1 MDLDWRISLFW
12 GFAMDD
18 LCSSGSVADQR
29 FQHAPFADERNRY
42 LRHCAEHG
50 ARPTVLRIKRN
61 ELLWIARNLGPD
73 ADRGVGMAELLP
85 IAQERQNLNGA
96 ATAARRV
103 INIGRPWLR
112 FLGWWRE
119 SAVPFSYQSQLD
131 RYVAWMRDERGFT
144 PSTVEQ
150 WRRSTARFLR
160 WCEQVGRCL
169 GDLAAGDIDN
179 YVATEGK
186 GRWARAST
194 ANMASALRAFLR
206 YAAKEG
212 WCSNCLAES
221 IARPRLYQQES
232 LPYAPDWSAVQ
243 QMLADVDT
251 DRPRDIRDR
260 AILLLLAL
268 YGMRSGEVAAL
279 RLEQIDWAG
288 RTLRLIRLKR
298 RQPQIYPLLPAVA
311 EALARYADTVRPPS
325 SCQEV
330 FLCMQAP
337 RRPLKASSIFDVANR
352 RFVALGIEAK
362 HRGGHALRHACAV
375 RLLAEGLTLKE
386 IGDHLGH
393 RSTSATSTYA
403 KVNMAALREVG
414 AFDLG
419 DVQ

>member
-1 MDLDWRISLFW
+1 MDQ
-12 GFAMDD
+12 
-18 LCSSGSVADQR
+18 LCNSGNAADRRVQD
-29 FQHAPFADERNRY
+29 QPFADERDRY
-42 LRHCAEHG
+42 LSHCAAHG
-50 ARPTVLRIKRN
+50 ARPATLKIKRN
-61 ELLWIARNLGPD
+61 ELIWIAQSLAPG
-73 ADRGVGMAELLP
+73 ADRGVDMTELMA
-85 IAQERQNLNGA
+85 IALKRQNLHGA

-103 INIGRPWLR
+103 IDIGRPWLR
-112 FLGWWRE
+112 FLGWWRKPDE
-119 SAVPFSYQSQLD
+119 PLLCRDQLD
-131 RYVAWMRDERGFT
+131 GYVTWMRDERGFT

-150 WRRSTARFLR
+150 WGRTTARFLR
-160 WCEQVGRCL
+160 WCAQTGRQL
-169 GDLAAGDIDN
+169 RGLTAGDIDD
-179 YVATEGK
+179 YVAIQGK
-186 GRWARAST
+186 GRWTRIST
-194 ANMASALRAFLR
+194 ANMVSALRAFLR

-212 WCSNCLAES
+212 WCANQLAES

-279 RLEQIDWAG
+279 RLDQIDWAR
-288 RTLRLIRLKR
+288 RTIGLVRLKR

-311 EALARYADTVRPPS
+311 EALARYIDTVRRPS
-325 SCQEV
+325 SCLEV
-330 FLCMQAP
+330 FLCMHAP
-337 RRPLKASSIFDVANR
+337 LRPLRASSIFDVANR
-352 RFVALGIEAK
+352 RFVALGIEAA

-403 KVNMAALREVG
+403 KVNMAALHEVG

-419 DVQ
+419 DVL

>member
-1 MDLDWRISLFW
+1 MDQTTYPGHSVVLDR
-12 GFAMDD
+12 DD
-18 LCSSGSVADQR
+18 
-29 FQHAPFADERNRY
+29 APFADERRRY
-42 LRHCAEHG
+42 IRHCAEGG
-50 ARPTVLRIKRN
+50 ATEASLKIKRD
-61 ELLWIARNLGPD
+61 ELLWIAARLGPNASKGID
-73 ADRGVGMAELLP
+73 IEALRR
-85 IAQERQNLNGA
+85 IATERQQLHGA
-96 ATAARRV
+96 VTAARRV
-103 INIGRPWLR
+103 VDIGRPWLR

-119 SAVPFSYQSQLD
+119 PAVPFSHEDQLN
-131 RYVAWMRDERGFT
+131 RYVAWMRDERCFT

-150 WRRSTARFLR
+150 WGRTTKRFLR
-160 WCEQVGRCL
+160 WCGEAGRQL
-169 GDLAAGDIDN
+169 EDLTAGDIDS
-179 YVATEGK
+179 YIATEGK
-186 GRWARAST
+186 GRWARVST
-194 ANMASALRAFLR
+194 ANIVSTLRAFLR

-212 WCSNCLAES
+212 CCSNRLAES
-221 IARPRLYQQES
+221 ISRPRLYQQES
-232 LPYAPDWSAVQ
+232 LPYAPDWSSVQ

-279 RLEQIDWAG
+279 RLDQIDWAR

-298 RQPQIYPLLPAVA
+298 RQPQIYPLLPVVA
-311 EALARYADTVRPPS
+311 EALARYVDTVRPPS

-352 RFVALGIEAK
+352 RFVALGIEAA

-419 DVQ
+419 GVQ

>member
-1 MDLDWRISLFW
+1 MDQPYT
-12 GFAMDD
+12 
-18 LCSSGSVADQR
+18 SGSAVDRRVLDQ
-29 FQHAPFADERNRY
+29 PFADERDRY
-42 LRHCAEHG
+42 LNYCAAHG
-50 ARPTVLRIKRN
+50 ARPAVLKVKRN
-61 ELLWIARNLGPD
+61 ELLWIARHLRPD
-73 ADRGVGMAELLP
+73 ADHGVGMMELMA
-85 IAQERQNLNGA
+85 IALERQNLHGA
-96 ATAARRV
+96 TTAARRV

-119 SAVPFSYQSQLD
+119 PNDPPLCQDLLDSY
-131 RYVAWMRDERGFT
+131 VTWMRDERGFT

-150 WRRSTARFLR
+150 WQRATTRFLR
-160 WCEQVGRCL
+160 WCMQTRRHL
-169 GDLAAGDIDN
+169 GELTVGDIDN
-179 YVATEGK
+179 YVAIQGER
-186 GRWARAST
+186 RWTRVST
-194 ANMASALRAFLR
+194 ANAVSALRAFLR

-212 WCSNCLAES
+212 WCSSRLAES

-232 LPYAPDWSAVQ
+232 LPYAPDWSVVQ

-251 DRPRDIRDR
+251 DKPRDIRDR

-279 RLEQIDWAG
+279 RLDQIEWAR
-288 RTLRLIRLKR
+288 RTLGLVRLKR

-311 EALARYADTVRPPS
+311 EALARYIDTVRPAS
-325 SCQEV
+325 SCAEV
-330 FLCMQAP
+330 FLCMHAP
-337 RRPLKASSIFDVANR
+337 LRPLKAGSIFDVANR
-352 RFVALGIEAK
+352 RFVALGIEAA

-419 DVQ
+419 DVL

>member
-1 MDLDWRISLFW
+1 MAARLGPSASEGIDIEALQRI
-12 GFAMDD
+12 AT
-18 LCSSGSVADQR
+18 
-29 FQHAPFADERNRY
+29 ERQQ
-42 LRHCAEHG
+42 LHG
-50 ARPTVLRIKRN
+50 AV
-61 ELLWIARNLGPD
+61 
-73 ADRGVGMAELLP
+73 
-85 IAQERQNLNGA
+85 
-96 ATAARRV
+96 TAARRV
-103 INIGRPWLR
+103 VDIGRPWLR

-119 SAVPFSYQSQLD
+119 PAVPFSHGDQLD
-131 RYVAWMRDERGFT
+131 RYVAWMRDERCFT

-150 WRRSTARFLR
+150 WGRTTKRFLR
-160 WCEQVGRCL
+160 WCGEAGRQL
-169 GDLAAGDIDN
+169 GDLTAGDIDN
-179 YVATEGK
+179 YVATEAA
-186 GRWARAST
+186 GRTSRQPIWSPPCARSCDTPPKRGGARTDWPS
-194 ANMASALRAFLR
+194 RFLDL
-206 YAAKEG
+206 G
-212 WCSNCLAES
+212 S
-221 IARPRLYQQES
+221 ISKSRSHMRH
-232 LPYAPDWSAVQ
+232 WSAVQ

-279 RLEQIDWAG
+279 RLDQIDGAG

-311 EALARYADTVRPPS
+311 EALARYVDTVRPPS

-352 RFVALGIEAK
+352 RFVALGIEAA

-419 DVQ
+419 GVQ